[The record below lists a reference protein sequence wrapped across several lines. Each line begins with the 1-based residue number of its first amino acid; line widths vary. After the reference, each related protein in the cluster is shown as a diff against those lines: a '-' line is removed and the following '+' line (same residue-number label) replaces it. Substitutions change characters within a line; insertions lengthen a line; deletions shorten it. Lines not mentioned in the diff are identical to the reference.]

1 MPQSQQMLIS
11 ARQTHA
17 ETNAPAELLRSAW
30 CRDLNRRRLLRL
42 GWRQR
47 PGHGYT
53 HVLCGW
59 LLSRASGEA
68 HERDYLHTYN
78 SEGWGTCPL
87 PQRRHLASKDP
98 AGALSSLSARK
109 MVLLLIMEWEYYRY
123 ASHCIH
129 SYRSCDQRRR
139 SQSTR
144 LTPSKPATLPPSTL
158 QQLPSI
164 YS

>member
-1 MPQSQQMLIS
+1 MLWGRWWWLWSKMPQSQQMLIS

-78 SEGWGTCPL
+78 SEGWGTSPL
-87 PQRRHLASKDP
+87 PQRRHLASKYP
-98 AGALSSLSARK
+98 AGALSSLR
-109 MVLLLIMEWEYYRY
+109 W
-123 ASHCIH
+123 
-129 SYRSCDQRRR
+129 SYC
-139 SQSTR
+139 
-144 LTPSKPATLPPSTL
+144 
-158 QQLPSI
+158 
-164 YS
+164 

>member
-1 MPQSQQMLIS
+1 VPTSDQGPLLLKSAFTFVGLLTRLWGRWWWLWSKMPQSQQMLIS

-30 CRDLNRRRLLRL
+30 CRDLNRRRLLQL

-68 HERDYLHTYN
+68 YRRPSYHWKSCKSLTCLHRTSWKYL
-78 SEGWGTCPL
+78 E
-87 PQRRHLASKDP
+87 
-98 AGALSSLSARK
+98 
-109 MVLLLIMEWEYYRY
+109 
-123 ASHCIH
+123 
-129 SYRSCDQRRR
+129 
-139 SQSTR
+139 
-144 LTPSKPATLPPSTL
+144 TPSALIHILPLRGYELNSHVSRVSVIHYDSTL
-158 QQLPSI
+158 RIRVL
-164 YS
+164 